1 MEQDSLDQRIEAVE
15 KRLEVLAVEQ
25 REDFAGL
32 RDELSAILAEIREA
46 GEALH
51 RRRED
56 QIEVQMANN
65 LLRSL
70 LDVMPV
76 GVIACDRDG
85 AILMNNPAAGSILDG
100 GLAGDVHHPKRAH
113 TTYRPDGALF
123 PVEEMPLVQALEA
136 GQVVRDVEILVR
148 WPDGR
153 ERAILAGAA
162 PVNDETGDV
171 VSGVAVFQDITERRR
186 MEMALQVSE
195 TRYRRLFESAQD
207 GILILDAETGQIID
221 VNPFLV
227 EMLGYSQGEFVG
239 KKLWEIGPFAHIAAS
254 KTAFEELQSKGYIR
268 YEDLPLETSDGQWID
283 VEFVS
288 NVYLVDSKRVVQCNI
303 RDITERIRSEQERA
317 QAEEEVERLLA
328 ESRSQREL
336 LERLINEAPVG
347 IAIVRG
353 PDHCYEMVNPYY
365 QAFSG
370 VPDTPIVG
378 RAIAEVFPDIVARG
392 ALEFIET
399 VYRTGQTVSI
409 REREASIGPGREQTY
424 WNVDHVPLRSQDG
437 DVESVLILSSE
448 VTEQVLRRKQMEEL
462 AATLQ
467 SERNILQVTMEN
479 TRAHLAYLDPEFNFV
494 EVNSTYVQ
502 GCGYSRDELIGRNHF
517 DLFPHAENQAIFERV
532 RDTGELAVFHA
543 RPFEFPE
550 RPELGITY
558 WDWTFAPV
566 KGADGQTEGLV
577 LSLMD
582 VTQQV
587 QAQAEIESLA
597 RFPRENPNLVLR
609 VARDGTILYANPVS
623 TPLLAQ
629 WGVRVGQKAPDEW
642 QRRIA
647 EALDTSAGQLA
658 EVVCDER
665 TFSLAVTPFTEKGY
679 ANLYGLD
686 ISELKQAEKTL
697 QESEGKLQAVF
708 NILPVGISILDG
720 DRNIMK
726 QNVALE
732 KILGASAQELANKQY
747 ANRIYIRPDGTPMP
761 LKEFPSVR
769 AYKEQQ
775 SVQDVEIGVIKE
787 DGNTIWTS
795 VSAVPVSFSDWK
807 VVVTTIDITARRQA
821 EEALRQRSEFLT
833 SVLESV
839 TNPFYV
845 IDAND
850 YTIKMANSA
859 TTAFGDLSKRTTC
872 YALTH
877 KRGRPCKGAEHPCPL
892 EEVKRTKKPAVARHT
907 HCYNEQGE
915 AKVFEVRGY
924 PILDEAGNVI
934 QMIEYSLDIT
944 DRRRA
949 EEALEQRNR
958 DLGLLNQL
966 GHELSA
972 TRDTGQVIEKV
983 LRVIPTLI
991 ASDGG
996 LVWLRDE
1003 EHSGWLACKAA
1014 LVDGS
1019 LLFPEGLYLCPGEG
1033 IVGWVAQHGESII
1046 IPRVQEDARFSPVVG
1061 VQLGFQVHSLL
1072 VVPLRVRDQVIG
1084 ALSVINKSDG
1094 DFEAQDTARMETLAA
1109 SAAIAIENARLQ
1121 EHAEQ
1126 AAVAAER
1133 SRLARDLHDAV
1144 SQTLFSASIIA
1155 ESLPRLWE
1163 REPDTVWQGLDQLR
1177 QLTRG
1182 ALAEMRAL
1190 LLELRPTALAKAELS
1205 DLLRQLADVIAT
1217 RAGATVS
1224 LKIEGA
1230 ESFPLEVKIALYR
1243 IAQEAL
1249 NNIVKHARAT
1259 QVGVRLSSQ
1268 PGQVELVIRDD
1279 GCGFDPDQIFPG
1291 HLGLGILRERVEK
1304 IGATVSLI
1312 SQVGQGTEVKVIWSA
1327 ASQA

>member
-1 MEQDSLDQRIEAVE
+1 MGQDSLDQRIKAVE

-25 REDFAGL
+25 REDSAGL

-46 GEALH
+46 GEAH
-51 RRRED
+51 RRRREE
-56 QIEVQMANN
+56 QEEAQMANG

-76 GVIACDRDG
+76 GVIACDRG
-85 AILMNNPAAGSILDG
+85 GTVLMNNPAAGSILDG

-113 TTYRPDGALF
+113 TTYRLDGSLY
-123 PVEEMPLVQALEA
+123 PVEEMPLVQALET
-136 GQVVRDVEILVR
+136 GKVVRDAEILVR

-162 PVNDETGDV
+162 PVTDEAGDV
-171 VSGVAVFQDITERRR
+171 ISGVAVFQDITERRR

-195 TRYRRLFESAQD
+195 ARYRRLFESAQD

-239 KKLWEIGPFAHIAAS
+239 KKLWEIGPFADIAAS

-288 NVYLVDSKRVVQCNI
+288 NVYLVDSKRVIQCNI
-303 RDITERIRSEQERA
+303 RDITERR
-317 QAEEEVERLLA
+317 QAKEEVERLLA
-328 ESRSQREL
+328 ENRSQREL
-336 LERLINEAPVG
+336 LERLIDEAPVG

-353 PDHCYEMVNPYY
+353 PDHRYEMVNPYY
-365 QAFSG
+365 QASSG
-370 VPDTPIVG
+370 VVDVTMVG
-378 RAIAEVFPDIVARG
+378 RTIAEVFPNVVARG

-409 REREASIGPGREQTY
+409 SEREASIGPGREQTY
-424 WNVDHVPLRSQDG
+424 WNVDHVPLRNHDG

-448 VTEQVLRRKQMEEL
+448 VTDQVLRRKQMEEL

-532 RDTGELAVFHA
+532 RDTGKLAVFHA
-543 RPFEFPE
+543 KPFEFPE

-558 WDWTFAPV
+558 WDWTLAPV

-609 VARDGTILYANPVS
+609 VARNGTILYANPVS

-642 QRRIA
+642 QRRVA
-647 EALDTSAGQLA
+647 GTLDADTEQVV
-658 EVVCDER
+658 EVLYNGR
-665 TFSLAVTPFTEKGY
+665 TFSFTIAPITEKGY
-679 ANLYGLD
+679 ANLYGL
-686 ISELKQAEKTL
+686 
-697 QESEGKLQAVF
+697 
-708 NILPVGISILDG
+708 
-720 DRNIMK
+720 
-726 QNVALE
+726 
-732 KILGASAQELANKQY
+732 
-747 ANRIYIRPDGTPMP
+747 
-761 LKEFPSVR
+761 
-769 AYKEQQ
+769 
-775 SVQDVEIGVIKE
+775 
-787 DGNTIWTS
+787 
-795 VSAVPVSFSDWK
+795 
-807 VVVTTIDITARRQA
+807 DITARRQA

-859 TTAFGDLSKRTTC
+859 TKAFGDLSKRTTC
-872 YALTH
+872 HALTH
-877 KRGRPCKGAEHPCPL
+877 QRERPCKSAEHPCPL
-892 EEVKRTKKPAVARHT
+892 EEIKRTKKPAVARHT

-915 AKVFEVRGY
+915 ARVFEVRGY

-944 DRRRA
+944 DRRRV
-949 EEALEQRNR
+949 EKALEQRNR

-996 LVWLRDE
+996 LVWLWDE

-1019 LLFPEGLYLCPGEG
+1019 LLFPEELHLRPGEG

-1046 IPRVQEDARFSPVVG
+1046 IPQVQEGARFSPDVD
-1061 VQLGFQVHSLL
+1061 VQLGFQTHSLL

-1084 ALSVINKSDG
+1084 ALSVVNKSDG
-1094 DFEAQDTARMETLAA
+1094 DFEAQDKVRMETLAA

-1144 SQTLFSASIIA
+1144 SQTLFSASVIA

-1163 REPDTVWQGLDQLR
+1163 REPDTVRQGLDQLR

-1190 LLELRPTALAKAELS
+1190 LLELRPTALANAELS
-1205 DLLRQLADVIAT
+1205 DLLRQLTDVVAT

-1230 ESFPLEVKIALYR
+1230 ESFPPEVKIALYR

-1279 GCGFDPDQIFPG
+1279 GCGFDPDQIFSG

-1304 IGATVSLI
+1304 IGATVSII
-1312 SQVGQGTEVKVIWSA
+1312 SQVGQGAEVKVIWSA
-1327 ASQA
+1327 ASQAQKLLCHLQARRG